1 MTIPELENLV
11 RVGQVRSEPCLQSEF
26 DGLLRAGTTAIADS
40 RNDIL
45 APQSRFALA
54 YNAAHAFALAALR
67 WHGYR
72 SHNRYIAFQAVPH
85 TLGLGAQITRVL
97 SKAHQLRNLAEYEGH
112 FDVDSDFL
120 AELMAAVE
128 ELRSGAVQLGPVPD
142 AG

>member
-11 RVGQVRSEPCLQSEF
+11 RVGQVKSEPCAQTEF
-26 DGLLRAGTTAIADS
+26 DGLLRAGGTAMADAG
-40 RNDIL
+40 NEAL

-72 SHNRYIAFQAVPH
+72 SHNRYVVFQAVPH
-85 TLGLGAQITRVL
+85 TLGLGAHITRVL

-112 FDVDSDFL
+112 FDVDVDFL
-120 AELMAAVE
+120 ADLKSAVEQLRAAVAE
-128 ELRSGAVQLGPVPD
+128 LGPVR
-142 AG
+142 AA

>member
-11 RVGQVRSEPCLQSEF
+11 RVDQVKSEPCAQSEL
-26 DGLLRAGTTAIADS
+26 DGLLRAGRISMADA
-40 RNDIL
+40 RNDTL

-72 SHNRYIAFQAVPH
+72 SHNRYIVFQAVPH
-85 TLGLGAQITRVL
+85 TLGVDAQITRLL

-112 FDVDSDFL
+112 FDVDNEFL
-120 AELMAAVE
+120 TDLMIAAERLQTAV
-128 ELRSGAVQLGPVPD
+128 VKLGPIRP
-142 AG
+142 A

>member
-11 RVGQVRSEPCLQSEF
+11 RVGQVKSEPCAQTEF
-26 DGLLRAGTTAIADS
+26 DGLLRAGGTAMADAG
-40 RNDIL
+40 NEAL

-72 SHNRYIAFQAVPH
+72 SHNRYVVFQAVPH
-85 TLGLGAQITRVL
+85 TLGLGADITRIL

-112 FDVDSDFL
+112 FDVDVDFL
-120 AELMAAVE
+120 ADLKSAVEQLRAAVAE
-128 ELRSGAVQLGPVPD
+128 LGPVR
-142 AG
+142 AA

>member
-1 MTIPELENLV
+1 MTIPELDNLV
-11 RVGQVRSEPCLQSEF
+11 RVEQLKSEACAQSEF
-26 DGLLRAGTTAIADS
+26 DGLLRAGATSMADA
-40 RNDIL
+40 RNEAL

-72 SHNRYIAFQAVPH
+72 SHNRYIVFQAVPH

-112 FDVDSDFL
+112 FDVDGEFL
-120 AELMAAVE
+120 ADLMSAVE
-128 ELRSGAVQLGPVPD
+128 QLQACVVELGPVPS
-142 AG
+142 A